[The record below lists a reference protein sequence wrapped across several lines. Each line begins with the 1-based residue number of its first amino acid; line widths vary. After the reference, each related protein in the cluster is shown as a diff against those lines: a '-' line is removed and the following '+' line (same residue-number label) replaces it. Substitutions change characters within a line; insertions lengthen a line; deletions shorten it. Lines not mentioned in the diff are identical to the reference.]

1 MTSTLRRW
9 SKCIWPSHIWDDV
22 KRWDCFTRVKQ
33 LQIKSR
39 WRFFFLL
46 IFVWK
51 IGFFLT
57 PAPADLSY
65 TFPMKVLGGNGPMWQ
80 IMWDCIWRKGWTSN
94 ENENCISHS
103 GNRFGVHHITKRSW
117 QFGSNS
123 LVFVK
128 QRLSLPVS
136 ELLDPCNFAIM
147 AVSKSARHLRTGLI
161 RPTER

>member
-1 MTSTLRRW
+1 MRW
-9 SKCIWPSHIWDDV
+9 CEAVGLFHPGQAVANKV
-22 KRWDCFTRVKQ
+22 KVT
-33 LQIKSR
+33 
-39 WRFFFLL
+39 FFFLL